1 MERKRSRFSSR
12 EWDGHKACIREWYL
26 EKNGSLKEVQA
37 KLKEQGLDATMHQ
50 IETKV
55 RDWKFRKNID
65 KKTWRS
71 IDCHITR
78 RKYAGKKSEV
88 ILCGRRMKLE
98 TVERETDR
106 HGDRSTLTQFALQ
119 RSSPAPLI
127 DDQVAVCTPQPINME
142 FNWPVTLPWLRFST
156 QELPAWQPWILES
169 QHASSRDLVSA
180 ILPKAL
186 KEDIAYIGVSKLA
199 AIIGRSMPEAYSQE
213 NLQRAHNLLSGTT
226 EDRIPE
232 YFSII
237 IYNIFNNALNF
248 QEDDVWE
255 KSMNILEA
263 CGIFD
268 LELSIGEDKSP
279 TINGFMEKLFN
290 AAIDRCLPRHNLPGR
305 DLQDETVIEWILRS
319 GYCPNSAMKSLWYR
333 VQDRLACIPNP
344 QHVLSLTKLLLNAG
358 ASANILVPERNYKEL
373 HAILDILVLDRNY
386 EEFYTILE
394 IAVQKPF
401 SDETISNLAEL
412 LLKHGASKNLNRALH
427 FAIRRKEK
435 AIIEMIAQHTGDL
448 TAGLKPPSKS
458 PLYKETALTVAA
470 SVGAEQTSHI
480 LDLLCR
486 LYPSTNIATFI
497 TSDVL
502 IAAAAEG
509 HDDVFRS
516 LYDILPT
523 IPANEYGITPL
534 HMAALY
540 GHLSTCRLVLPLQV
554 AHSTWAT
561 AKVSPLQ
568 AACYGGH
575 EGVVEFLIK
584 NGADVDAGSNFDSDA
599 ERLRSGNQ
607 FDIGWEWVYPK
618 PDFFGMPPLQMLLDE
633 KLPPPLWEEPRLLRC
648 ATMLVRAGAKL
659 FGNELSIA
667 AKWWDLELLAAAITA
682 GANPNG
688 LNEKGETP
696 LQCAL
701 VAKLSRSDGLYG
713 VVSHLLSEGA
723 QILGGEVD
731 SAIRLQQW
739 EVAKLLM
746 DHGGNMDRASAL
758 KKFILTQDNIR
769 ALEIIDS
776 EPSIYDA
783 GALYAA
789 IVMENDALIQRL
801 ILNRPSEASEDP
813 FEITAIAVAAMFG
826 NPVLQYL
833 LAHPPACRTGPLP
846 LDWWWSYECTF
857 VKVSSVEDIRKRV
870 NWPDRLHLGSPLA
883 LVASSLGS
891 DALEG
896 CSRDCTSTHHPW
908 SWPLT
913 QLGKAPR
920 QVELL
925 ASGFCADELTWV
937 VAASNENITFIQTLL
952 NHGQHGEYSYEDF
965 EDCNPLMIAIWHGNQ
980 ELVTLLL
987 EAGVNIN
994 ACLGGEPLSL
1004 AAARGN
1010 LDIVDCLIQAGVD
1023 VNGYSRGNSP
1033 LQAAAKEGDMN
1044 IVQCLIQNGAD
1055 VNAEPHE
1062 LGGATALQFAA
1073 INGHLGLA
1081 KYLIEE
1087 GAEIDAPPSRNH
1099 GRTALQGAAEHRRLD
1114 MLEFLLAE
1122 GALTT
1127 GRWRHRFVRAVK
1139 LATKERHF
1147 TAVDLL
1153 KQFSGWLDDDE
1164 HRLLRV
1170 DVDYDTE
1177 SEDRNDTGSE
1187 ENRLDDLAS
1196 NDLSSMDVD

>member
-1 MERKRSRFSSR
+1 MSINMKHKRSRFSSQQ
-12 EWDGHKACIREWYL
+12 WDGHKACIREWYL

-55 RDWKFRKNID
+55 RGWNFRKNID
-65 KKTWRS
+65 KKTWKS
-71 IDCHITR
+71 IDCHIAK

-88 ILCGRRMKLE
+88 ILCGRRIKLE

-106 HGDRSTLTQFALQ
+106 NGDKSTLAQLALQ

-127 DDQVAVCTPQPINME
+127 DDQVIVCTPQPINME
-142 FNWPVTLPWLRFST
+142 FNWPVTLPWLRFSV
-156 QELPAWQPWILES
+156 QELPVIQKACQPWILES
-169 QHASSRDLVSA
+169 QRASSRDLVSA

-186 KEDIAYIGVSKLA
+186 KKDIAYIGVSKLA
-199 AIIGRSMPEAYSQE
+199 AIIGRSMPETYSQE

-226 EDRIPE
+226 EDCAPE
-232 YFSII
+232 CFSVI
-237 IYNIFNNALNF
+237 IYNTSNNAFNF
-248 QEDDVWE
+248 EGDDMWE
-255 KSMNILEA
+255 KSMKVLEA
-263 CGIFD
+263 CGIFH
-268 LELSIGEDKSP
+268 LKVSIGEDKSP

-290 AAIDRCLPRHNLPGR
+290 AAIERCLPCNNFQAR
-305 DLQDETVIEWILRS
+305 DVRAETVIKWILTS
-319 GYCPNSAMKSLWYR
+319 GYCLNTAVESLWYR
-333 VQDRLACIPNP
+333 VQNRQVDLSSTQ
-344 QHVLSLTKLLLNAG
+344 QHILSLTKHLLNAG
-358 ASANILVPERNYKEL
+358 ASANILVPEQN
-373 HAILDILVLDRNY
+373 H
-386 EEFYTILE
+386 EEFHTILE
-394 IAVQKPF
+394 IALQKPF
-401 SDETISNLAEL
+401 SNETIFNLAEL
-412 LLKHGASKNLNRALH
+412 LLKHGASKNLDRALH
-427 FAIRRKEK
+427 FAIRRNEK
-435 AIIEMIAQHTGDL
+435 VIIEMIVQHTGDL
-448 TAGLKPPSKS
+448 TAGLKPLSKS

-486 LYPSTNIATFI
+486 LYPSINIATFI

-534 HMAALY
+534 HMAARY

-575 EGVVEFLIK
+575 EGVVEFLIR
-584 NGADVDAGSNFDSDA
+584 NGADVDAGSNFDSNA
-599 ERLRSGNQ
+599 EKLRSENQ
-607 FDIGWEWVYPK
+607 FDIRSNWGRLM
-618 PDFFGMPPLQMLLDE
+618 PDFFGIPPLQMLLLNELGSSYPD
-633 KLPPPLWEEPRLLRC
+633 RLRFLRC
-648 ATMLVRAGAKL
+648 ATILVRAGAKL

-667 AKWWDLELLAAAITA
+667 AKWCDLELLTAAVAA

-688 LNEKGETP
+688 LDGRGKTP

-701 VAKLSRSDGLYG
+701 VAKSSRSDELYG
-713 VVSHLLSEGA
+713 FVSYLLSEGA

-731 SAIRLQQW
+731 SAIDLQQW
-739 EVAKLLM
+739 EVVKLLI

-789 IVMENDALIQRL
+789 IMMENDALIQRL

-813 FEITAIAVAAMFG
+813 FEITAIAVAAMSG

-833 LAHPPACRTGPLP
+833 LAHPPACRTGLLP
-846 LDWWWSYECTF
+846 LHYKKQDYECNTY
-857 VKVSSVEDIRKRV
+857 VMVSSVKDIRRGDYSLSTCST
-870 NWPDRLHLGSPLA
+870 PICGSPLA
-883 LVASSLGS
+883 LVASSLGC

-896 CSRDCTSTHHPW
+896 CS
-908 SWPLT
+908 
-913 QLGKAPR
+913 Q
-920 QVELL
+920 LL

-937 VAASNENITFIQTLL
+937 VAASSQNIAFIQTVL
-952 NHGQHGEYSYEDF
+952 NHGQDGNYSYDDF
-965 EDCNPLMIAIWHGNQ
+965 EDCNPLMIAVGHGNQ

-994 ACLGGEPLSL
+994 TCLDGELLSL
-1004 AAARGN
+1004 AAATGD
-1010 LDIVDCLIQAGVD
+1010 LGVVDCLIQAGVD
-1023 VNGYSRGNSP
+1023 VNSDSPYNNP
-1033 LQAAAKEGDMN
+1033 LQAAAEEGNMD
-1044 IVQCLIQNGAD
+1044 IVQCLIQAGAD
-1055 VNAEPHE
+1055 VNAEPLE
-1062 LGGATALQFAA
+1062 VGGATALQFAA

-1087 GAEIDAPPSRNH
+1087 GAEINAPPSRYG
-1099 GRTALQGAAEHRRLD
+1099 GRTALQGAAEHGRLD
-1114 MLEFLLAE
+1114 MLGFLLAE

-1127 GRWRHRFVRAVK
+1127 GRWRHRFVKAVK

-1153 KQFSGWLDDDE
+1153 KQFAGWSDDDE
-1164 HRLLRV
+1164 HWLPRV

-1177 SEDRNDTGSE
+1177 SEEDELDNLATNDS
-1187 ENRLDDLAS
+1187 
-1196 NDLSSMDVD
+1196 SSMDVD